1 MGMTIKATLLTS
13 KMMQALCLL
22 ISGIFCMRLMDL
34 FVFPLHV
41 QQVFFWSE
49 LKTPQWKVV
58 LHREAQNRRIMAN
71 TIDDFIDT
79 RKVVSGLATP
89 MEFAKLENDRTLVG
103 AIKLNRE

>member
-1 MGMTIKATLLTS
+1 
-13 KMMQALCLL
+13 
-22 ISGIFCMRLMDL
+22 
-34 FVFPLHV
+34 
-41 QQVFFWSE
+41 
-49 LKTPQWKVV
+49 
-58 LHREAQNRRIMAN
+58 MAN